1 MGAKSFRDLIAWQ
14 LARDLRRAVRPL
26 LRKAEAKHDFD
37 LKQQL
42 LSAAR
47 SVTSNIA
54 EGFPCSHVEYA
65 RFLEMSSRS
74 LEEIEDRL
82 IEMVDDHLITQA
94 DARPILFLKMRTS
107 RAIAGL
113 RAHLL
118 STPDPPSY
126 KAPRR
131 SQRRT

>member
-1 MGAKSFRDLIAWQ
+1 MGAKSFKDLIAWQ

-26 LRKAEAKHDFD
+26 LRKAEANHDFD
-37 LKQQL
+37 LKEQL

-54 EGFPCSHVEYA
+54 EGFPCSHIEYA

-74 LEEIEDRL
+74 LEEIEDRI

-94 DARPILFLKMRTS
+94 EARPILFLKMRTS

-118 STPDPPSY
+118 STPDPPTY
-126 KAPRR
+126 KPLKRTRR
-131 SQRRT
+131 GT